1 MNGMLSPPRHSRLGF
16 ASTRIPARVWVCVS
30 AAWLCVVVLSPAH
43 KDPAAAFL
51 FQSLKRQ
58 CRGEGAGEQWLVH
71 CTSDS
76 LNFNIVVRLVHQS
89 PCYYSYIPNPQ
100 ESRHKSHK
108 VTNVSLISFS
118 HLLVEW
124 SAISECNILANT
136 YTNVS
141 FADQSHASN
150 QRPTQMHCFNQP
162 WQALATIPQV
172 CLWAVSVTSHHPLSG
187 YSILFHYHFYSH
199 LSVLCHLTMK

>member
-141 FADQSHASN
+141 FADQSLVLTGVIVKLFICFLGWLLGFGGFLGGRTWFMLVQNSN
-150 QRPTQMHCFNQP
+150 LQSIVSGNQ
-162 WQALATIPQV
+162 
-172 CLWAVSVTSHHPLSG
+172 G
-187 YSILFHYHFYSH
+187 RKIL
-199 LSVLCHLTMK
+199 K